1 MEFNN
6 FIFPRPNFDFEM
18 VERFK
23 DLVYIPS
30 GKGKEK
36 YYIPCFLLTNEISR
50 SSKNF
55 VIFFHGNAEDIFLSR
70 MMAEILLET
79 LNMNIIMVEYPG
91 YSIYEGSPTAEKILE
106 NTTIVYDFIKKK
118 FDLEDKNIF
127 IFGRS
132 IGTSP
137 AIYLASVRS
146 PNGLLLVSSF
156 TTIRAVAKNLV
167 SILSYLLKN
176 RFLSEEYIKNVKC
189 PTYFIHGK
197 SDPLIPYQ
205 ETVTLHKLCNSIKDI
220 HLPPHMTHNDFDL
233 EEDIMKPIGKFV
245 KEKCEVDE
253 EKSDIFSNKEEI
265 EKLYKM
271 PKRIN
276 DFINENLK

>member
-1 MEFNN
+1 MELNN
-6 FIFPRPNFDFEM
+6 LIFPIPRFDFNK
-18 VERFK
+18 V
-23 DLVYIPS
+23 DLFEDLIYIPS

-36 YYIPCFLLTNEISR
+36 NYIPCFLLANDISN

-55 VIFFHGNAEDIFLSR
+55 VIFFHGNTEDIFLSR
-70 MMAEILLET
+70 MMAEVLLQT
-79 LNMNIIMVEYPG
+79 LNMNIVIVEYPG
-91 YSIYEGSPTAEKILE
+91 YSIYKGSPTAEKILE
-106 NTTIVYDFIKKK
+106 NTTIVYDFIKKT

-132 IGTSP
+132 IGSSP

-156 TTIRAVAKNLV
+156 TTIRAVANNLV
-167 SILSYLLKN
+167 SILSYLLRN

-205 ETVTLHKLCNSIKDI
+205 ETEKLYKLCKSKKDI

-245 KEKCEVDE
+245 KEKCKVDE
-253 EKSDIFSNKEEI
+253 ENNDFYRHKEEI

-271 PKRIN
+271 PKSIK
-276 DFINENLK
+276 DFINEKLK

>member
-6 FIFPRPNFDFEM
+6 FIFPIPGFDFDM

-23 DLVYIPS
+23 DLIYIPS

-36 YYIPCFLLTNEISR
+36 YYIPCFLLTNEVSR

-70 MMAEILLET
+70 MMAEVLLQT
-79 LNMNIIMVEYPG
+79 LNMNIVIVEYPG
-91 YSIYEGSPTAEKILE
+91 YSIYKGSPTAEKILE
-106 NTTIVYDFIKKK
+106 NTTIVYDFIKKT

-132 IGTSP
+132 IGSSP

-156 TTIRAVAKNLV
+156 TTIRAVANNLV
-167 SILSYLLKN
+167 SILSYLLRN

-189 PTYFIHGK
+189 PTFFIHGK

-205 ETVTLHKLCNSIKDI
+205 ETEKLYKLCKSKKDI

-253 EKSDIFSNKEEI
+253 EKSDIFSNKEEM

-271 PKRIN
+271 PKSIK
-276 DFINENLK
+276 DFINEKLK

>member
-6 FIFPRPNFDFEM
+6 FIFPSPNFDFEL

-23 DLVYIPS
+23 DLIYIPS
-30 GKGKEK
+30 EKGKEK
-36 YYIPCFLLTNEISR
+36 YYIPCFLLTNKISR

-79 LNMNIIMVEYPG
+79 LNMNIVMVEYPG
-91 YSIYEGSPTAEKILE
+91 YSIYKGSPTAEKILE

-137 AIYLASVRS
+137 AIYLASVRK
-146 PNGLLLVSSF
+146 PNALLLVSSF

-167 SILSYLLKN
+167 SVLSYLLKN

-189 PTYFIHGK
+189 PTFFIHGK

-205 ETVTLHKLCNSIKDI
+205 ETEKLHELCKSIKDI

-271 PKRIN
+271 PKIIN
-276 DFINENLK
+276 DFINEKLK